1 MQGFGH
7 RIPSRRALLGI
18 SVAAALLLSVL
29 AAGCLPVEPPPAGL
43 QISAVPGLYPSFN
56 ASVTDYVSRCD
67 SSAPVEV
74 SVSAPSD
81 TTVSVA
87 GAPAATGDFTAEVTR
102 DVGQSFTIVVQPSSQ
117 ASSTY
122 FVRCLPSD
130 FPSLTGQTSG
140 PTQAEYYMTV
150 PLNLHSKNYPAIFDT
165 NGVPIWWAPPQFT
178 YFATVLPN
186 GNIAWTINGG
196 TGGAEE
202 HKLDGSLVRTI
213 NTVNPTN
220 GLSDPHDLLHL
231 ANGHDVMVT
240 NYPRSPV
247 DLSLVGG
254 GPSDAT
260 ILDEVIQE
268 LDANGTVVWSWDTF
282 DHIPPSEMDQ
292 QWYDKYITNG
302 QAPYDVYHWNSIEP
316 TPDGYLVS
324 FRHLDA
330 IYEIKKDVVNGVV
343 QPDDGTIAWK
353 LGGSSRT
360 ESLTP
365 VSDPVFDSGPP
376 NGHFGG
382 QHDARLLSDGTV
394 TLHDNG
400 SNLGRAPRAVRYQ
413 IDTSTTPPTATMV
426 EQVSDPLAPSSFCCG
441 SVRKLAGGDWVMGWG
456 SVNTATEMTPDGTRE
471 FLLQFGNG
479 AFEYRAIPVPF
490 GTLDRGALRAGM
502 DAQFAAAGAAHTAQQ
517 PPSGGPVQLP

>member
-29 AAGCLPVEPPPAGL
+29 AAGCLPAEPPPAGL
-43 QISAVPGLYPSFN
+43 QISAAPGLYPSFN
-56 ASVTDYVSRCD
+56 TSVTDYVSRCD

-81 TTVSVA
+81 TTVSVG
-87 GAPAATGDFTAEVTR
+87 GAPAQTGDFTAEVTR

-117 ASSTY
+117 APSTY
-122 FVRCLPSD
+122 YVRCLPSD

-220 GLSDPHDLLHL
+220 GLSDPHDLIHL
-231 ANGHDVMVT
+231 PNGHDVMVT

-302 QAPYDVYHWNSIEP
+302 QAPYDVYHWNSIEF
-316 TPDGYLVS
+316 TGSGFILS

-330 IYEIKKDVVNGVV
+330 VYNIDKATGNVL
-343 QPDDGTIAWK
+343 WK
-353 LGGSSRT
+353 LGGSTRP
-360 ESLTP
+360 ESL
-365 VSDPVFDSGPP
+365 VVNGDPAFSGSST
-376 NGHFGG
+376 FGG

-400 SNLGRAPRAVRYQ
+400 TNLGRAPRAVRYQ
-413 IDTSTTPPTATMV
+413 IDTSMHTATLL
-426 EQVSDPLAPSSFCCG
+426 EQLSDPLAPSSFCCG
-441 SVRKLAGGDWVMGWG
+441 SARKLAGGDWVMGWG
-456 SVNTATEMTPDGTRE
+456 SVNTATEMTTDGTRE

-490 GTLDRGALRAGM
+490 GTLDRGAIRAGM
-502 DAQFAAAGAAHTAQQ
+502 DAQFAAAGAAHT
-517 PPSGGPVQLP
+517 GPRPLQGTSELRL